1 MRVEA
6 IEDPT
11 TKRMSQLDKLID
23 ELVDAKDE
31 RSSDAVE
38 INQFYNLLKLIF
50 NNAKLGYGGE
60 ELRLEN
66 ETAIFE
72 YLRVIDPT
80 GYETRLNRLKDE
92 REAER
97 KRLEALN
104 TVKAKEAK
112 GKEEA

>member
-1 MRVEA
+1 MDNTVNETW
-6 IEDPT
+6 IN
-11 TKRMSQLDKLID
+11 KLVD

-31 RSSDAVE
+31 RSSNAVE

-50 NNAKLGYGGE
+50 NNARLGYGGE

-80 GYETRLNRLKDE
+80 GYEARLNDLKAE
-92 REAER
+92 REAE
-97 KRLEALN
+97 LAEA
-104 TVKAKEAK
+104 KAKAAKVKKEA
-112 GKEEA
+112 

>member
-1 MRVEA
+1 MDNSTVKETW
-6 IEDPT
+6 I
-11 TKRMSQLDKLID
+11 DKLVD

-50 NNAKLGYGGE
+50 NNARLGYGGE

-80 GYETRLNRLKDE
+80 GYEARLNDLKAE
-92 REAER
+92 REAELAR
-97 KRLEALN
+97 ARRNAEVK
-104 TVKAKEAK
+104 KAKAEVAATS
-112 GKEEA
+112 EEA

>member
-1 MRVEA
+1 MDNTVNETW
-6 IEDPT
+6 IN
-11 TKRMSQLDKLID
+11 KLID
-23 ELVDAKDE
+23 ELVDAKNE

-50 NNAKLGYGGE
+50 NNARLGYGGE

-80 GYETRLNRLKDE
+80 GYEARLNDLKAE
-92 REAER
+92 REVELAE
-97 KRLEALN
+97 A
-104 TVKAKEAK
+104 KAKAAKVKKEA
-112 GKEEA
+112 

>member
-1 MRVEA
+1 MDNTVNETW
-6 IEDPT
+6 IN
-11 TKRMSQLDKLID
+11 KLVD

-31 RSSDAVE
+31 RSSNAVE

-50 NNAKLGYGGE
+50 NNARLGYGGE

-80 GYETRLNRLKDE
+80 GYETRLNDLKAE
-92 REAER
+92 QEA
-97 KRLEALN
+97 KLVEA
-104 TVKAKEAK
+104 KAKAAKVKKEA
-112 GKEEA
+112 